1 MLATAQ
7 ITGSKA
13 AMVEAITGAAGPDA
27 LSAPRAA
34 NRAAPLATVASV
46 DEDGVGAMKVAEL
59 KARLKSLGVKASGTK
74 PELQARLR
82 GLAENEAKTTQRVH
96 GDSPQPPTTDQAM
109 RPWTSAGEQSKLTTE
124 KEESAEWTRLKNARA
139 AMAISY
145 ITLQGEATSGKAKI
159 WSIRVFERQDGG
171 VIETSHGYLGGKI
184 QTKEKVI
191 TQGKNIGRKNETTP
205 IQQAESEARSAW
217 KKKKANGYAEQGGGV
232 METDP
237 STRGKGN
244 DASADVPWPMLAHE
258 YQKRGKGFVF
268 PCYVQPKLDG
278 TRAVGM
284 PGKGIF
290 SRLRKTFP
298 HMEHILGELAQLPED
313 LILDGELYT
322 NELTFQEL
330 VGLVKREKLKAG
342 DAEKQLKIKYH
353 VYDLIVNHP
362 YETRKEMLA
371 ALFESHRFQHLVMV
385 PTDRCESDAQMKLQH
400 NAYVEDGFEGIMLR
414 APYGDYKHSRS
425 ADLLKYKK
433 FLDTE
438 FEVVGFKEGEGQEKG
453 CVIWMCRTEGGRT
466 FHCRPRGTRESR
478 MELFRNG
485 GDYLG
490 KMLTVRYQELTCSEE
505 QVPRFPVGIAFR
517 DSTE

>member
-1 MLATAQ
+1 MRLRLRRNVMLATAQ

-13 AMVEAITGAAGPDA
+13 ALVEAITGAAGPDA
-27 LSAPRAA
+27 LSVPRAA

-59 KARLKSLGVKASGTK
+59 KARRQSLGVKASGTT

-82 GLAENEAKTTQRVH
+82 GLAENEAKATQRVH
-96 GDSPQPPTTDQAM
+96 GDSLQPPTTDQL
-109 RPWTSAGEQSKLTTE
+109 KD
-124 KEESAEWTRLKNARA
+124 TRAV
-139 AMAISY
+139 ISY
-145 ITLQGEATSGKAKI
+145 SMFPTLQGEATSGKAKV
-159 WSIRVFERQDGG
+159 WSIRVFERQDGAG

-184 QTKEKVI
+184 QTKEKAI

-217 KKKKANGYAEQGGGV
+217 KKKKENGYAEQGKEV

-237 STRGKGN
+237 STRGKGD

-298 HMEHILGELAQLPED
+298 HMEHILGELAQLPKD

-362 YETRKEMLA
+362 YETRKGMLA
-371 ALFESHRFQHLVMV
+371 ALFESHLFHHLVMV

-425 ADLLKYKK
+425 TDLLKYKK

-438 FEVVGFKEGEGQEKG
+438 FEVVGFKEGEGQDKG
-453 CVIWMCRTEGGRT
+453 CVIWMCRTEGGGT

-485 GDYLG
+485 GDYVG

-517 DSTE
+517 DD